1 MFFNLFFINLSSY
14 KRLIYIIKTLII
26 KVGPIFYKLKI
37 FIVSI
42 LFKMSITIK
51 NLFKNFYETES
62 RKKENPI
69 AEAVNF
75 PSSADSNKNSRDA
88 FVTEWSMPIQPETEK
103 ALQDK
108 GTRDFI
114 VAWSH

>member
-42 LFKMSITIK
+42 LFKMSITMK

-62 RKKENPI
+62 RKKRE
-69 AEAVNF
+69 
-75 PSSADSNKNSRDA
+75 SHCRSRE
-88 FVTEWSMPIQPETEK
+88 FSILCRQ
-103 ALQDK
+103 Q
-108 GTRDFI
+108 
-114 VAWSH
+114 